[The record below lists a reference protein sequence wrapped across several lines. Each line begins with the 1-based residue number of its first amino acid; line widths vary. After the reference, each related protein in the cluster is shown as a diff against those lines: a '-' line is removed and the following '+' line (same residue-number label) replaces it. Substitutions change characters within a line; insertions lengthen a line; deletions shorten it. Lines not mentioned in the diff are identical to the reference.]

1 MKLNNQ
7 NMSTYNLVRKLL
19 QLERLINFVL
29 LYFVGAKIDNLL
41 VALVGRF
48 HHTHSPQQVYKSVF
62 KSHFVSSVEIENS
75 VRVENF
81 SSTRRNSSLE
91 NFSSSFK
98 LFNYSTIQ
106 LSSFKLFNYSTFLFY
121 NLYIRVSN
129 YSSIQLSKFLIHIV
143 HF

>member
-7 NMSTYNLVRKLL
+7 NMSTYNLVRELL

-62 KSHFVSSVEIENS
+62 KSHFVNKIP
-75 VRVENF
+75 
-81 SSTRRNSSLE
+81 LLYKL
-91 NFSSSFK
+91 FK
-98 LFNYSTIQ
+98 LEDEHKSKQ
-106 LSSFKLFNYSTFLFY
+106 LYF
-121 NLYIRVSN
+121 VS
-129 YSSIQLSKFLIHIV
+129 
-143 HF
+143 